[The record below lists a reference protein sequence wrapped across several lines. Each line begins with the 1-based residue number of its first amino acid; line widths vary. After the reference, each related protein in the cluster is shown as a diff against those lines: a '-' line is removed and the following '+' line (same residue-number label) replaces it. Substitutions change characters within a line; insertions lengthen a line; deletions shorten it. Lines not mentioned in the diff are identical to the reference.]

1 MTFIK
6 IFKKMLRKD
15 LTLQNQELDRPVPK
29 RKKKSNWINGRSVKW
44 KNHEILGLIAKTYRY
59 LIDVSSEDK
68 KKAKHIKKCVMKKKR
83 KFQDYKACLETT
95 QLENKKKNY
104 KTIKLTS
111 LALKRS

>member
-1 MTFIK
+1 
-6 IFKKMLRKD
+6 
-15 LTLQNQELDRPVPK
+15 
-29 RKKKSNWINGRSVKW
+29 
-44 KNHEILGLIAKTYRY
+44 
-59 LIDVSSEDK
+59 
-68 KKAKHIKKCVMKKKR
+68 MKKKR